1 MSRDA
6 GRDTLRAMMCSECR
20 EESDEMTVVRVND
33 KKRSLCPECHEV
45 WEEEQEVAKEA
56 GAVMRGM
63 MEYKG

>member
-1 MSRDA
+1 MQ
-6 GRDTLRAMMCSECR
+6 
-20 EESDEMTVVRVND
+20 VVRVD
-33 KKRSLCPECHEV
+33 GKKRSLCPECREV